1 MSKNYNFGWSN
12 QVPVQ
17 IHVLFEFELFLFL
30 RVLKRFSALPVNEIF
45 SRVVQEVF
53 HKKYHAEI
61 VMIFSVIRS
70 LHNGTKVFLKVS
82 YNKVHVL

>member
-30 RVLKRFSALPVNEIF
+30 SAVKRFQHYQLMKYF
-45 SRVVQEVF
+45 QEKY
-53 HKKYHAEI
+53 KKSSI
-61 VMIFSVIRS
+61 KSTMPK
-70 LHNGTKVFLKVS
+70 L
-82 YNKVHVL
+82 